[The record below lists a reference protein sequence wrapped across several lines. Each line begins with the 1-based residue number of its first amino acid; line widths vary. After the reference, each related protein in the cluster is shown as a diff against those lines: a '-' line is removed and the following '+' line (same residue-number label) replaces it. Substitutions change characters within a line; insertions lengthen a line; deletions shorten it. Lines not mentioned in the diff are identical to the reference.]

1 MLLNERT
8 PFFLP
13 NVPLGILTL
22 ELSRR
27 GDGSG
32 MRQYDELITTLHVQI
47 RGSCKN
53 MTLGITKSPPW
64 YSRMT
69 SEKEYKEEECYII

>member
-8 PFFLP
+8 PFFFTQRP
-13 NVPLGILTL
+13 PRHINVGAQQTW
-22 ELSRR
+22 

-53 MTLGITKSPPW
+53 MTLGITKSPLGIL
-64 YSRMT
+64 
-69 SEKEYKEEECYII
+69 E